1 MLVPPILNVFV
12 EQASCLLLTLVQ
24 DVNFGVAEYRY
35 EVKISQLLEARLR
48 VSFVSS
54 EKSLF
59 IP

>member
-1 MLVPPILNVFV
+1 MSGWFHERIVKILSNK
-12 EQASCLLLTLVQ
+12 L
-24 DVNFGVAEYRY
+24 GVAEYRY
-35 EVKISQLLEARLR
+35 EFKISQLLEARLR